1 MSSKLLSFVWVLI
14 VIMVIASGLY
24 KSLLGD
30 NSNTWENVGFENVQ
44 AAMDKGLAQMHWQ
57 WQFEG
62 RPNSILYETSNA
74 KRVDSIEINNK
85 GWPDLAQSNE
95 ACSAFLNIFAGS
107 VVVEVGA
114 LELDVNVEKQLGIK
128 IELIALQS
136 VNDSGELVDIC
147 RYSRNGQKFEYH
159 LGTGNL
165 F

>member
-1 MSSKLLSFVWVLI
+1 MVL
-14 VIMVIASGLY
+14 ATGLY
-24 KSLLGD
+24 KSLLGG
-30 NSNTWENVGFENVQ
+30 NSDAWENVGFENVQ
-44 AAMDKGLAQMHWQ
+44 TAMEKGIAQMHWQ

-62 RPNSILYETSNA
+62 RPNSILYATSNV
-74 KRVDSIEINNK
+74 KRVERIEINNK
-85 GWPDLAQSNE
+85 GWPNLAQSNE

-128 IELIALQS
+128 VELIVLQS
-136 VNDSGELVDIC
+136 VNDSSELVDIC
-147 RYSRNGQKFEYH
+147 RYSRKGQNFEYH

>member
-1 MSSKLLSFVWVLI
+1 MSSTLFRFVWVLI
-14 VIMVIASGLY
+14 VIMVLATGLY
-24 KSLLGD
+24 KSLLGG
-30 NSNTWENVGFENVQ
+30 NSDAWENVGFENVQ
-44 AAMDKGLAQMHWQ
+44 TAMEKGIAQMHWQ

-62 RPNSILYETSNA
+62 RPNSILYATSNV
-74 KRVDSIEINNK
+74 KRVERIEINNK
-85 GWPDLAQSNE
+85 GWPNLAQSNE

-128 IELIALQS
+128 VELIVLQS
-136 VNDSGELVDIC
+136 VNDSSELVDIC
-147 RYSRNGQKFEYH
+147 RYSRKGQNFEYH